1 MWKQKDKKR
10 NRKKV
15 NRNHEWTNRQ
25 SELYPTLNI
34 FMSFEDKMLINQRN
48 LHKNN
53 QTSILNSCR

>member
-34 FMSFEDKMLINQRN
+34 FMSFEDKMLINQEIFTKITRP
-48 LHKNN
+48 L
-53 QTSILNSCR
+53 S